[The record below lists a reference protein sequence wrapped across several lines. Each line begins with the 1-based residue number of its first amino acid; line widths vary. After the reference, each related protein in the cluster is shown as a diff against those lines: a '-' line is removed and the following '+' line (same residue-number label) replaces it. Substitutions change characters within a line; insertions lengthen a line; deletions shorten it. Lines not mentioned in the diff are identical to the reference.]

1 MYRVQFIMQHQTTKQ
16 KLESNEV
23 YYDELDEFTITLL
36 TAERTRLELTMP
48 YWRILYLIERI
59 E

>member
-1 MYRVQFIMQHQTTKQ
+1 MQHQTTKQ